1 MEELRIREGETREQ
15 YIYRCYDNRV
25 KLSLTNKEVAEI
37 INSELGTNFQESYL
51 RGIYK
56 NYSIGYLD
64 AIEALKG
71 KKEVKSKLS
80 EITEAIGE
88 LDVKKQIVKN
98 KTNQLGRIKRD
109 LIKNVEIAED
119 IKDYID
125 NEVENFNRLNYE
137 VITEE
142 SDNVLVVG
150 VSDWHVG
157 YVIDNYKGNS
167 YNYKIAE
174 KRLSKLLSEIH
185 KEVRKNNVKKVIVL
199 QAGDLTEGV
208 YMRKN
213 QSYTCEFNSNEQ
225 IVMAEELMYN
235 FITSISELEVNVDL
249 YSVGGNHQRGNG
261 DKDANIE
268 GDNNILVINRNLKRW
283 FEKAKNDRVRVCEGD
298 YKEDCCVFYL
308 QGKKIKL
315 KHGDKSPRNSKKF
328 YDAEVSMNEERY
340 DILIKGHDH
349 NFNITSQNN
358 GTYVITIGCLF
369 GYNPYS
375 VDKVQCLTHASQML
389 MLINKGEIEY
399 IRDVNLQIN

>member
-37 INSELGTNFQESYL
+37 INGELGTNFQESYL

-208 YMRKN
+208 YMRKKP
-213 QSYTCEFNSNEQ
+213 
-225 IVMAEELMYN
+225 I
-235 FITSISELEVNVDL
+235 I
-249 YSVGGNHQRGNG
+249 
-261 DKDANIE
+261 
-268 GDNNILVINRNLKRW
+268 
-283 FEKAKNDRVRVCEGD
+283 
-298 YKEDCCVFYL
+298 YL
-308 QGKKIKL
+308 
-315 KHGDKSPRNSKKF
+315 
-328 YDAEVSMNEERY
+328 
-340 DILIKGHDH
+340 
-349 NFNITSQNN
+349 
-358 GTYVITIGCLF
+358 
-369 GYNPYS
+369 
-375 VDKVQCLTHASQML
+375 
-389 MLINKGEIEY
+389 
-399 IRDVNLQIN
+399 